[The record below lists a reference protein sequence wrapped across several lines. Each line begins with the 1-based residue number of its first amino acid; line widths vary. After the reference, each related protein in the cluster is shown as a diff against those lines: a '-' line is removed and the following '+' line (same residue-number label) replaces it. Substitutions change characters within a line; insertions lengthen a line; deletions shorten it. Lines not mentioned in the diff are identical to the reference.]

1 MSFIIALIAILCSAI
16 IGEAMVKTVI
26 LVLSFIAYVMYAVGV
41 YKIFE
46 KANIKGWYAIVPILN
61 DFELFKLSWNP
72 TMYLPYVVL
81 SIVVQYY
88 KEQTKTSIFSIVF
101 AIALFVVEIMFID
114 RLAKAFGKDN
124 LGFKIGLFCFQ
135 PIFML
140 ILGLGD
146 AKYLGPQA

>member
-16 IGEAMVKTVI
+16 IGEAIVKTVI

-61 DFELFKLSWNP
+61 DFELFKLSWSS

-81 SIVVQYY
+81 SIIVQYY
-88 KEQTKTSIFSIVF
+88 KEQSKTSIFSIVF

-146 AKYLGPQA
+146 SKYLGPQA

>member
-16 IGEAMVKTVI
+16 IGEAIVKTVI

-61 DFELFKLSWNP
+61 DFELFKLSWSS

-81 SIVVQYY
+81 SIIVQYY

-124 LGFKIGLFCFQ
+124 LGFKIGLFFFQ